1 MPKIFKVVREFF
13 SATSGQNIDIAS
25 NSSAGGVNA
34 STAVTSSLGK
44 FITGLSNFPGMD
56 EREIY
61 EQFYIW
67 EPEVSSTINKT
78 AAMVR
83 SSFNY
88 FTIIDDSEF
97 DNITQDMSE
106 AIYTNPEGE
115 LPDTPLNDIQIQAG
129 GNTNLLDEMKDTANE
144 IARSINVPEIFETY
158 AAMLYMQ
165 GELFLKKNDNLS
177 LSILPNAKVTILD
190 DKARMG
196 GGGDS
201 KVLISQENFLVVDEG
216 QTETEEVL
224 ENGQFYHVKLYDVP
238 LTLKDLKGRAT
249 FGIYSISPLQRCI
262 IPIWMRRQLYII
274 ETLWRWANVPREH
287 HKIDA
292 KAFMLSLYP
301 GTPEQKRAAAEKD
314 MTSAINSWSAKL
326 QLDAPDQKYVTSSNI
341 TIDPL
346 EHNGSSYM
354 DSNGLLIQINDGIW
368 DGIGMP
374 KSVIRGKSDGS
385 YASELV
391 TASGASLFIEQMANK
406 IARVVLEN
414 MRERLLLIN
423 PSYPV
428 KQLDIK
434 ISFELAQSRLEKMK
448 NVQLMKEAGIFTM
461 TEAREEVDSPP
472 LTEQQIAEEG
482 LFTAGNIQIVRD
494 LETIVKQSAEQLG
507 LIGKDSTNSSNSST
521 TSDDP
526 DFGGVEGGRSDGK
539 VNYPQTPETRDANP
553 SDKGDQAVK
562 KVLND

>member
-1 MPKIFKVVREFF
+1 
-13 SATSGQNIDIAS
+13 
-25 NSSAGGVNA
+25 
-34 STAVTSSLGK
+34 
-44 FITGLSNFPGMD
+44 
-56 EREIY
+56 
-61 EQFYIW
+61 
-67 EPEVSSTINKT
+67 
-78 AAMVR
+78 
-83 SSFNY
+83 
-88 FTIIDDSEF
+88 
-97 DNITQDMSE
+97 
-106 AIYTNPEGE
+106 
-115 LPDTPLNDIQIQAG
+115 
-129 GNTNLLDEMKDTANE
+129 
-144 IARSINVPEIFETY
+144 
-158 AAMLYMQ
+158 
-165 GELFLKKNDNLS
+165 
-177 LSILPNAKVTILD
+177 
-190 DKARMG
+190 
-196 GGGDS
+196 
-201 KVLISQENFLVVDEG
+201 
-216 QTETEEVL
+216 
-224 ENGQFYHVKLYDVP
+224 
-238 LTLKDLKGRAT
+238 
-249 FGIYSISPLQRCI
+249 
-262 IPIWMRRQLYII
+262 
-274 ETLWRWANVPREH
+274 
-287 HKIDA
+287 
-292 KAFMLSLYP
+292 
-301 GTPEQKRAAAEKD
+301 

-326 QLDAPDQKYVTSSNI
+326 HLDAPDQKYVTSSNI
-341 TIDPL
+341 TIDPI

-354 DSNGLLIQINDGIW
+354 DSNGLLTQINDGIW

-391 TASGASLFIEQMANK
+391 IASGASLFIEQIAKK

-494 LETIVKQSAEQLG
+494 LKTIVKQSADQLG

-526 DFGGVEGGRSDGK
+526 DFGGVEGSRSDGK